1 MKKIKMLLLCLLM
14 VFTFSS
20 FNNQR
25 VSFTIESI
33 DSESK
38 PLTGFKYELIG
49 GDNFKEIIDL
59 TKENVK
65 VIKLSKGDYVLK
77 EIETREGYEKSKD
90 YKFSIDSKSDGNMKY
105 IPKHIK
111 IIPHGKPEPKTTKK
125 YAKTNVSFIGCLML
139 FATGLGLIL
148 LPIVF
153 TALKKKNEK

>member
-20 FNNQR
+20 FNNQK

-65 VIKLSKGDYVLK
+65 VIKLSKGDYVL
-77 EIETREGYEKSKD
+77 
-90 YKFSIDSKSDGNMKY
+90 
-105 IPKHIK
+105 
-111 IIPHGKPEPKTTKK
+111 
-125 YAKTNVSFIGCLML
+125 
-139 FATGLGLIL
+139 
-148 LPIVF
+148 
-153 TALKKKNEK
+153 